1 MAIQMNEAN
10 ELRKRWEEM
19 GNKPCNHPS
28 KTKEYY
34 LGTATG
40 DYICTK
46 CGETFWEGRDDEQE
60 GQTLDENN

>member
-40 DYICTK
+40 IIFVPNVGKPFGKGGMTNRK
-46 CGETFWEGRDDEQE
+46 VRH
-60 GQTLDENN
+60 